1 MSLDKSRIPKR
12 GNSSRKFIPEKQR
25 KTMTDPFVD
34 WIKRSRSDKRG
45 TVSGRM
51 VETRS
56 QKTSEERRELLEVEV
71 NTDHTMNDNQ
81 EVNELEGRG
90 RRLASESTPVEQ
102 GQDFATSTG
111 TLDREEMSEL
121 SDISTEVAATRRSPT
136 DNTMMASGTGKQ
148 TTSSSFSERM
158 KNTFGNI
165 FPFSMGGGAGNDG
178 ESQEEEDEEEQ
189 GDSGSQL
196 SLNSSIQESEAHV
209 GRETGTMDKFGVVTT
224 ISKEANTPGQSKDF
238 AIRASSEPQPGE
250 NKTRGLGNALIDPET
265 NKEEMLKQRVKAR
278 ISTSTK
284 LPGTDRVTPPLVTP
298 LVDNGAAL
306 EEALNNIVDS
316 LGEQNEQMSI
326 RMSELERA
334 VHIARERLREEI
346 NRNRQEVDRSEK
358 RLKERTDEHMTRNLS
373 RMTREAEQREL
384 RLRADMEKLRIQ
396 QEQSLGTLDTKI
408 DAMMERRTQAIMDR
422 LDGLLSSKSGP
433 KEGEPNATHA
443 TGRSDSGN
451 RGHAS
456 PRRSHVGQAGSAHG
470 DSDCR
475 DAPHT
480 EPSTRCEDTQTGHS
494 RDATAM
500 ATAFEP
506 LNRSLETFLT
516 RLSET
521 NERSEKSRR
530 VFKKP
535 RCYKDESD
543 GCIDTWIEVMKLHF
557 EEEDLSERQEC
568 SALTSNLEGTALNC
582 VMAKKQYQRDTAE
595 KIFEILLNRF
605 GSGVQ
610 GHQAMMRF
618 EKRRQREDET
628 IDKFLDDLEMLRRR
642 SQPDESNRR
651 MNLAVAS
658 KFIDGVKNDELRTML
673 ATHYTPLSTNAPT
686 PEELRLKSKEYL
698 LLKPPSRSG
707 YYKNNYGNFN
717 NGPANQGNNWY
728 KPRDDMDKR
737 RSCANCSSTDH
748 HVSACPAYK
757 QGMKAIGFSLENEDA
772 SELDHED
779 FMRGVIA
786 KFGPRCFFCNLE
798 GHFKSDCPQFWDA
811 VADIKHPRHE
821 EALSGV
827 KASKAR
833 LLSEAEA
840 RRKDKPQELVAKKMQ
855 AVTEE
860 AREPEP
866 ATAADDFK
874 IDYRAAARDAIN
886 RVQQE
891 LVTKEIEQ
899 KVKLEL
905 ENEKLQEQL
914 NAFEA
919 TEVEEAK
926 APSSLSMK
934 LNVISFQRFGMAPQG
949 SKIQS
954 IISVAGHQV
963 IRCLSEP
970 SEFTLMH
977 LDTYADYL
985 RQMEPRTESRA
996 VRALLTTGGPRMKKL
1011 HGRYLEVYGPY
1022 QVMLNV
1028 DGISIYT
1035 RTYVTTDDDQIGQI
1049 YLGEEELKVRRI
1061 GHDAMMEQDAVHIG
1075 YEADVTAHL
1084 LDTNGTKIGVTG
1096 LLDTGAVVSVMPIK
1110 TWERMGF
1117 TREDLIPTNLR
1128 LAAANRGAIY
1138 VAGRTP
1144 IMVLHMGGRDIWMS
1158 FLVVENLDDTDQ
1170 FILGRDFVRNF
1181 DVMIDLNNGLIR
1193 IRNPDR
1199 KYVKRPI
1206 NRIITE
1212 ENKVPVFFG

>member
-1 MSLDKSRIPKR
+1 
-12 GNSSRKFIPEKQR
+12 
-25 KTMTDPFVD
+25 MTDPFVD
-34 WIKRSRSDKRG
+34 WIKRSRSDKKG

-56 QKTSEERRELLEVEV
+56 QKTSEERKELLEVEV

-81 EVNELEGRG
+81 EVNGLEGRG
-90 RRLASESTPVEQ
+90 RRLASESTLVEQ
-102 GQDFATSTG
+102 GHDFATSTG

-189 GDSGSQL
+189 GDFGSQV

-250 NKTRGLGNALIDPET
+250 SRTRGLGNALMDPEINNEKT
-265 NKEEMLKQRVKAR
+265 LKQRVKAR

-298 LVDNGAAL
+298 LMDNGAAL
-306 EEALNNIVDS
+306 EEALKNIVDS
-316 LGEQNEQMSI
+316 LGEQNEQISI
-326 RMSELERA
+326 TMSELERA
-334 VHIARERLREEI
+334 VHIERESLREI
-346 NRNRQEVDRSEK
+346 NRNRQEVGRSEK

-408 DAMMERRTQAIMDR
+408 DAMMERRTQAMIDR

-433 KEGEPNATHA
+433 KEGEPNSGGPSREPRVNFNEHQRRKTYGSTRGRGSSSGYATRGNAAWGPNSRASSTGNRQTSNERPTQDTHA

-456 PRRSHVGQAGSAHG
+456 PRRSHEGQAGSAHG

-480 EPSTRCEDTQTGHS
+480 EPSTSCEDTQAGHS

-516 RLSET
+516 RLSRT

-557 EEEDLSERQEC
+557 EEEHLSERQEC

-628 IDKFLDDLEMLRRR
+628 IDKFLDVLEMLRRR

-698 LLKPPSRSG
+698 LFKPPSRSG

-737 RSCANCSSTDH
+737 RSCAICSSTDH

-757 QGMKAIGFSLENEDA
+757 QGMKAIGFSLEDEDA

-798 GHFKSDCPQFWDA
+798 GHFKSDF
-811 VADIKHPRHE
+811 RN
-821 EALSGV
+821 SG
-827 KASKAR
+827 
-833 LLSEAEA
+833 
-840 RRKDKPQELVAKKMQ
+840 MQ
-855 AVTEE
+855 WQT
-860 AREPEP
+860 
-866 ATAADDFK
+866 
-874 IDYRAAARDAIN
+874 
-886 RVQQE
+886 
-891 LVTKEIEQ
+891 
-899 KVKLEL
+899 
-905 ENEKLQEQL
+905 
-914 NAFEA
+914 
-919 TEVEEAK
+919 
-926 APSSLSMK
+926 SS
-934 LNVISFQRFGMAPQG
+934 
-949 SKIQS
+949 IQ
-954 IISVAGHQV
+954 
-963 IRCLSEP
+963 
-970 SEFTLMH
+970 
-977 LDTYADYL
+977 D
-985 RQMEPRTESRA
+985 
-996 VRALLTTGGPRMKKL
+996 MKKL
-1011 HGRYLEVYGPY
+1011 CQE
-1022 QVMLNV
+1022 
-1028 DGISIYT
+1028 
-1035 RTYVTTDDDQIGQI
+1035 
-1049 YLGEEELKVRRI
+1049 
-1061 GHDAMMEQDAVHIG
+1061 
-1075 YEADVTAHL
+1075 
-1084 LDTNGTKIGVTG
+1084 
-1096 LLDTGAVVSVMPIK
+1096 
-1110 TWERMGF
+1110 
-1117 TREDLIPTNLR
+1117 
-1128 LAAANRGAIY
+1128 
-1138 VAGRTP
+1138 
-1144 IMVLHMGGRDIWMS
+1144 
-1158 FLVVENLDDTDQ
+1158 
-1170 FILGRDFVRNF
+1170 
-1181 DVMIDLNNGLIR
+1181 
-1193 IRNPDR
+1193 
-1199 KYVKRPI
+1199 
-1206 NRIITE
+1206 
-1212 ENKVPVFFG
+1212 